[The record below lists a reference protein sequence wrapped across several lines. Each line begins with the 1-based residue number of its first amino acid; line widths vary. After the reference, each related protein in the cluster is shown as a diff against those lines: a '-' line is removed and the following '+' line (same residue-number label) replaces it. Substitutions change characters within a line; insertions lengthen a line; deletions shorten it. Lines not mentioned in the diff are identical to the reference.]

1 MTSLSFSGEISEIQ
15 WGLTGTLKNS
25 KELKGWEGKSLGEWK
40 SLVCA
45 CIWSFPP
52 VYGVKGQ
59 GMDVVNKVKKRC
71 MGSRSMARQGEL
83 N

>member
-1 MTSLSFSGEISEIQ
+1 
-15 WGLTGTLKNS
+15 
-25 KELKGWEGKSLGEWK
+25 LGEWK

-52 VYGVKGQ
+52 DYGVKGQ